1 MPGSWTALA
10 LVALLEAALVV
21 LAIVVTESTTRAAL
35 GRPRTE
41 PGRHARPRPSRGVFR
56 PAAARRGLAGKG
68 APAGKDVAEPVRLKR
83 AAVIV
88 NPTKFAG
95 AAALAGVRARLERV
109 CREQGWDVP
118 LVLETTAE
126 DPGTGQAREALQAG
140 VDVVCPLGGDGTIR
154 AVAAALAGTSTPIGL
169 LPGGT
174 GNLLARNL
182 GAPVDSIEAAMV
194 TACTGRNRPID
205 VGWLRIDPPEG
216 DTTDDE
222 GHADEPQRGPELD
235 AHLFLVMAGLGY
247 DAAIMEETSE
257 ASKKRFGWP
266 AYVLTGLRE
275 LGRARFPVRVTV
287 DGEPPVGRRVKT
299 VLVGNCGRV
308 QGGVALLPEAK
319 VDDGRLDALLLAP
332 KGPLSWLEIATSI
345 ITRGA
350 TGSSRMKVLQ
360 GSRMD
365 VRTPRPQAI
374 EIDGDAIGTA
384 SHVIATVRRRALLVR
399 VEALTQSAAKTD
411 KPGT

>member
-1 MPGSWTALA
+1 MPPRFRTLA
-10 LVALLEAALVV
+10 LVLAGPGAA
-21 LAIVVTESTTRAAL
+21 RA
-35 GRPRTE
+35 
-41 PGRHARPRPSRGVFR
+41 RHARPRPTRGSFR
-56 PAAARRGLAGKG
+56 RDG
-68 APAGKDVAEPVRLKR
+68 APERPRR
-83 AAVIV
+83 AAIII
-88 NPTKFAG
+88 NPTKFDDVA
-95 AAALAGVRARLERV
+95 ATRRELTAASAAL
-109 CREQGWDVP
+109 GWSEP
-118 LVLETTAE
+118 LYIETTAE

-360 GSRMD
+360 GSRME

>member
-1 MPGSWTALA
+1 MY
-10 LVALLEAALVV
+10 
-21 LAIVVTESTTRAAL
+21 
-35 GRPRTE
+35 
-41 PGRHARPRPSRGVFR
+41 
-56 PAAARRGLAGKG
+56 
-68 APAGKDVAEPVRLKR
+68 KR
-83 AAVIV
+83 
-88 NPTKFAG
+88 
-95 AAALAGVRARLERV
+95 
-109 CREQGWDVP
+109 Q
-118 LVLETTAE
+118 
-126 DPGTGQAREALQAG
+126 
-140 VDVVCPLGGDGTIR
+140 
-154 AVAAALAGTSTPIGL
+154 
-169 LPGGT
+169 
-174 GNLLARNL
+174 
-182 GAPVDSIEAAMV
+182 
-194 TACTGRNRPID
+194 
-205 VGWLRIDPPEG
+205 
-216 DTTDDE
+216 

-350 TGSSRMKVLQ
+350 TGSSRMTVLQ
-360 GSRMD
+360 GSRME

-374 EIDGDAIGTA
+374 EILSLIHISEPT
-384 SHVIATVRRRALLVR
+384 
-399 VEALTQSAAKTD
+399 
-411 KPGT
+411 

>member
-1 MPGSWTALA
+1 MRAESHIM
-10 LVALLEAALVV
+10 VARCVV
-21 LAIVVTESTTRAAL
+21 
-35 GRPRTE
+35 
-41 PGRHARPRPSRGVFR
+41 SR
-56 PAAARRGLAGKG
+56 
-68 APAGKDVAEPVRLKR
+68 
-83 AAVIV
+83 
-88 NPTKFAG
+88 
-95 AAALAGVRARLERV
+95 
-109 CREQGWDVP
+109 
-118 LVLETTAE
+118 
-126 DPGTGQAREALQAG
+126 
-140 VDVVCPLGGDGTIR
+140 R
-154 AVAAALAGTSTPIGL
+154 AVAAG
-169 LPGGT
+169 
-174 GNLLARNL
+174 
-182 GAPVDSIEAAMV
+182 
-194 TACTGRNRPID
+194 
-205 VGWLRIDPPEG
+205 
-216 DTTDDE
+216 
-222 GHADEPQRGPELD
+222 
-235 AHLFLVMAGLGY
+235 
-247 DAAIMEETSE
+247 
-257 ASKKRFGWP
+257 
-266 AYVLTGLRE
+266 
-275 LGRARFPVRVTV
+275 VTV

-360 GSRMD
+360 GSRME